1 MMLELEVGGEH
12 FFSNF
17 KILAEEGFYKVTGIP
32 GTKKG
37 KTDEEEESVPDSELF
52 DRLQKLKKGDL
63 VLVEDFE
70 IREGRRRRQS
80 GITPDP

>member
-37 KTDEEEESVPDSELF
+37 KTDEEEESVPDSELLIGF
-52 DRLQKLKKGDL
+52 R
-63 VLVEDFE
+63 
-70 IREGRRRRQS
+70 S
-80 GITPDP
+80 